1 MNRKHPSMFQ
11 LDPRPANASPTIIET
26 FDSLPLDLEV
36 GALEPIEV
44 NGFLLWTTG
53 ANLRVVNGEDYG
65 LHGRALQ
72 LKVWDHA
79 IVGQLYMASLNKR
92 MNAFVLEAYFSSASQ
107 QCSVAVGFPH
117 GEYEFYDYA
126 PRVGRNVLMGAHSS
140 GNNETLILNV
150 FQEGVGVVVFDNLAL
165 VNPH

>member
-65 LHGRALQ
+65 CLLYTSDAA
-72 LKVWDHA
+72 DEA
-79 IVGQLYMASLNKR
+79 TIV
-92 MNAFVLEAYFSSASQ
+92 
-107 QCSVAVGFPH
+107 
-117 GEYEFYDYA
+117 
-126 PRVGRNVLMGAHSS
+126 
-140 GNNETLILNV
+140 
-150 FQEGVGVVVFDNLAL
+150 
-165 VNPH
+165 